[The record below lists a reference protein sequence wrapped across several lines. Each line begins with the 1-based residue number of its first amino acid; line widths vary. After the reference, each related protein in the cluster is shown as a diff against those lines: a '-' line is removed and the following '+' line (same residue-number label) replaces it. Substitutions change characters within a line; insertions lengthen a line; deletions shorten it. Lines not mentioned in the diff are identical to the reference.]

1 MLFRLINHYLSEFP
15 GMKYTERTLINK
27 RVIIT
32 RALEQSSEAREIF
45 RKNGAEVF
53 DLPSLVIGPP
63 DNWHPLDDALKK
75 IYTFDW
81 IIFSS
86 ANGVRHVENRM
97 KEISLSLSKI
107 SKNIKIAAVGR
118 KTASFLSDIGVKIS
132 FVPPDFIADSLLEHF
147 PDDPKGLKFLIPRVQ
162 TGGRSVLADSFKYNG
177 AEVIDV
183 AAYESSCPEEI
194 PQKTIDAL
202 NAGKI
207 DIIAFTSGKT
217 VINTVKLLKK
227 YFGENWLKLIE
238 KIQIVSIG
246 PQTTISCKNF
256 IRDPDKEAM
265 PHDLN
270 GLLNACLKLNYD

>member
-1 MLFRLINHYLSEFP
+1 MLFKLINHYFLEFP
-15 GMKYTERTLINK
+15 GMKYTENTLTNK

-32 RALEQSSEAREIF
+32 RALEQSSEARLIF
-45 RKNGAEVF
+45 RKKGAEVF

-63 DNWHPLDDALKK
+63 DNWKPLDNALKI

-86 ANGVRHVENRM
+86 ANGVKNVENRM
-97 KEISLSLSKI
+97 KEIGLSLSKI
-107 SKNIKIAAVGR
+107 SKDIRIAAVGR

-147 PDDPKGLKFLIPRVQ
+147 PEAQKGLKFLIPRVQ
-162 TGGRSVLADSFKYNG
+162 TGGRSLLAESFKLNG
-177 AEVIDV
+177 AQVVDV
-183 AAYESSCPEEI
+183 AAYESTCPEAI

-202 NAGKI
+202 NSGKI

-217 VINTVKLLKK
+217 VINTVTLLKK

-238 KIQIVSIG
+238 NIKIVTIG

-265 PHDLN
+265 PHDLE
-270 GLLNACLKLNYD
+270 GLVKACLELNYN